1 MVTLRPLKSDDV
13 PRIAELERE
22 LFGVGA
28 WSEAL
33 IKEEVNGYGRWYV
46 VAEIADIADASKT
59 ELIGYAGIWDDG
71 DVAQVMTLGVAPQ
84 YHRQGIGRALL
95 EALIDESIK
104 RDLAEMFLEVAVDN
118 EPALTLYR
126 SYGFAPLAIRKRYYQ
141 PGNKDA
147 YTMRLQLR

>member
-1 MVTLRPLKSDDV
+1 MVTLRALKPADIL
-13 PRIAELERE
+13 RIAELERD

-46 VAEIADIADASKT
+46 VAEVGNPANAT
-59 ELIGYAGIWDDG
+59 ELVGYAGIWDDG
-71 DVAQVMTLGVAPQ
+71 DVSQVMTIGVAPQ

-126 SYGFAPLAIRKRYYQ
+126 SYGFVPLAIRKRYYQ